1 MSQNRQIFWVVPDRF
16 DIKPDKSTWIETSEA
31 LIDSGNDVSIL
42 AYGKNE
48 YQTKNNKLKF
58 IYVSAFDRFSLFRF
72 SLLFNILISLLQKSK
87 PSDIVIINQDAL
99 MIAPVL
105 RLFRRRNILLDIRT
119 VPVEINSFK
128 RKLDRWLFWTFPMRF
143 LRKFATG
150 YSFITDVLRRDTE
163 KEFNTKFDD
172 YVLWSSGVNTSIFQ
186 PKKSETLNYETDE
199 FILFYHG
206 TISEK
211 RGIGC
216 VIDAMVDLKKKFD
229 GKIQFVIVGD
239 GPDYA
244 ALKKRSEQLELSDVV
259 KFTGLI
265 PYHDVPNAIAK
276 ADCCICPLPNRHE
289 WNVSSPIK
297 VFEYMASGKP
307 MILTPILPHKE
318 VGKDHNFVVWTKGD
332 LPRDYA
338 EAIEYAYHNRT
349 KLAESGARARDVAK
363 ECYEWSIQGKKLADY
378 LAQTFPL
385 RT

>member
-1 MSQNRQIFWVVPDRF
+1 MSLNRQIFWVVPDRF
-16 DIKPDKSTWIETSEA
+16 DIKPDKSTWVETSEA
-31 LIDSGNDVSIL
+31 LIDSGYDVSIL
-42 AYGKNE
+42 TYGQNE

-58 IYVSAFDRFSLFRF
+58 IYASAFDKFSLFRF
-72 SLLFNILISLLQKSK
+72 SLLFNILIWLLKNAQSN
-87 PSDIVIINQDAL
+87 DIVIINQDAL
-99 MIAPVL
+99 LIAPVL

-119 VPVEINSFK
+119 VPVEINSLK

-150 YSFITDVLRRDTE
+150 FSFITDVLRQATE
-163 KEFNTKFDD
+163 EEFDTKFDD

-186 PKKSETLNYETDE
+186 TKKSDTHTLDSDE

-211 RGIGC
+211 RGIGH
-216 VIDAMVDLKKKFD
+216 VIEAMVDLKKKFD
-229 GKIQFVIVGD
+229 GKIHFVIVGD
-239 GPDYA
+239 GPDYEV
-244 ALKKRSEQLELSDVV
+244 LKKRSAQLELSDVV
-259 KFTGLI
+259 IFTGLI

-318 VGKDHNFVVWTKGD
+318 VGKDHDFVVWTAGD

-349 KLAESGARARDVAK
+349 KLAENGSLAQAVAK

-378 LAQTFPL
+378 LARTFP
-385 RT
+385 